1 MKCILCNSRKAK
13 RYCPAKGGSICPVCC
28 GEKRGVEIDCPL
40 DCPYFIEGQNYQQ
53 EKVSKQRIRKEG
65 IGSFI
70 RRADLYNKNPEFFK
84 KLELA
89 FVELFRTNKRLR
101 NDDLSEALGLVMKTL
116 DTEKRGILFDY
127 RSDNPIANDLADR
140 IIKVVREEK
149 DSVQITYTRIS
160 LDYARDVLQEFL
172 NEVEFFMKNDINPQG
187 YLIHILRYHPEVT
200 EARKDRGRL
209 IISP

>member
-28 GEKRGVEIDCPL
+28 G
-40 DCPYFIEGQNYQQ
+40 
-53 EKVSKQRIRKEG
+53 
-65 IGSFI
+65 
-70 RRADLYNKNPEFFK
+70 
-84 KLELA
+84 
-89 FVELFRTNKRLR
+89 
-101 NDDLSEALGLVMKTL
+101 
-116 DTEKRGILFDY
+116 EKRGILFDY